1 MTPRTDPPARQTS
14 EPSSEAR
21 RSPSDLTILVV
32 DDEPDVAVYLA
43 SVLGDAGFTV
53 LTAGDG
59 DEAMRLI
66 RSRPP
71 ALISLDL
78 VMPGKSGIRL
88 LAELRR
94 DRDLRR
100 IPVVIVSGHVH
111 DAGVRRDLDEVLAD
125 SSMVGPSLCLDKPI
139 TPEKYVR
146 NVCKLLGVKPAD
158 EGERVEPTDELR
170 RHAVDLLGSADQE
183 TLEAVLAE
191 LRRRNR

>member
-1 MTPRTDPPARQTS
+1 L
-14 EPSSEAR
+14 
-21 RSPSDLTILVV
+21 SDLSILVV

-43 SVLGDAGFTV
+43 SVLEDAGFAV

-59 DEAMRLI
+59 EEAMRLI
-66 RSRPP
+66 RSRRP

-94 DRDLRR
+94 DRELRR
-100 IPVVIVSGHVH
+100 IPVVIVSGHAH

-146 NVCKLLGVKPAD
+146 HVCELLGVEAPD
-158 EGERVEPTDELR
+158 EAERTDPTDELR
-170 RHAVDLLGSADQE
+170 RDAVDLLGTADQD

>member
-1 MTPRTDPPARQTS
+1 MRPNTDIPPHQNT
-14 EPSSEAR
+14 EPGTGGQRSS
-21 RSPSDLTILVV
+21 SDLSILVV

-43 SVLGDAGFTV
+43 SVLEDAGFAV

-59 DEAMRLI
+59 EEAMRLI
-66 RSRPP
+66 RSQPP

-94 DRDLRR
+94 DRELRR
-100 IPVVIVSGHVH
+100 IPVVIVSGHAH
-111 DAGVRRDLDEVLAD
+111 DAGVRRDLDEVMAD

-146 NVCKLLGVKPAD
+146 HVCELLGVDAPD
-158 EGERVEPTDELR
+158 EAERVDPADELR
-170 RHAVDLLGSADQE
+170 RRAVDLLGTADQD

>member
-1 MTPRTDPPARQTS
+1 MKPRTDTPRSQAS
-14 EPSSEAR
+14 EGGTGAERAPG
-21 RSPSDLTILVV
+21 DLTVLVV

-43 SVLGDAGFTV
+43 SVLEDAGFEV

-59 DEAMRLI
+59 EEAMRLI
-66 RSRPP
+66 RSQPP

-94 DRDLRR
+94 DRELRR
-100 IPVVIVSGHVH
+100 IPVVIVSGHAH
-111 DAGVRRDLDEVLAD
+111 DAGVRRDLDEALAG

-139 TPEKYVR
+139 TPEKYLR
-146 NVCKLLGVKPAD
+146 HVCELLGVKVPD
-158 EGERVEPTDELR
+158 RDERVDPTDELR
-170 RHAVDLLGSADQE
+170 RRALDLLDTADQD

-191 LRRRNR
+191 LRRRNQ